1 MSRRPF
7 SVKPRSAATILLG
20 LLLVAPLLSGCIS
33 SLLADDAP
41 SPSADLQVWPNHIQQ
56 GESITLDARSSDAIS
71 GVIIKFTWD
80 FGDGSSDET
89 LVGFT
94 SHRYNDW
101 GEYEISVT
109 VENDKG
115 GTDTVTSAISVNG
128 LPVLDLSMPEQVK
141 AGDIAVFDASTSYDP
156 EGGALDISWDI
167 DWSKD
172 SDGDGDNRNDVDFES
187 LRVELPTGS
196 SGQIIGSLTITDE
209 DGGTTYAPWTL
220 EILARQF
227 QVEWTERIFE
237 FTWDNYTEQGGTWS
251 ISQNPGE
258 EGMLISFEA
267 LLELD
272 RDIIEPQDNFTLYVN
287 VDQAEWSDSEK
298 TTSSSNI
305 TSNESASAEL
315 HRDGLNSINNGS
327 IMISDTEVALLD
339 LLLNP
344 NGRGFGA
351 GTWLWSISVE
361 QADPDALFGLGID
374 PDTGNDWTL
383 TVAFVI
389 MVPTLTE
396 IAQ

>member
-1 MSRRPF
+1 MSRGHF
-7 SVKPRSAATILLG
+7 MANPRRATT
-20 LLLVAPLLSGCIS
+20 LLLSLLLIAPLLSGCIS
-33 SLLADDAP
+33 SLMGEDAP
-41 SPSADLQVWPNHIQQ
+41 SPNAALQIWPNRIQQ

-71 GVIIKFTWD
+71 GVITMFIWD

-101 GEYEISVT
+101 GQYEISVT

-115 GTDTVTSAISVNG
+115 GTDTVTSAVSVNG
-128 LPVLDLSMPEQVK
+128 APVLGLSMPEQVK

-156 EGGALDISWDI
+156 EGGELDISWDL

-172 SDGDGDNRNDVDFES
+172 SDGDGDNRNDVDSES

-209 DGGTTYAPWTL
+209 DGGTTNSPWNL
-220 EILARQF
+220 DILTRQF
-227 QVEWTERIFE
+227 QVEWTERTFQFI
-237 FTWDNYTEQGGTWS
+237 WDNYTEQGGTWS

-272 RDIIEPQDNFTLYVN
+272 RDIIEPQDNFTLHVN
-287 VDQAEWSDSEK
+287 VEQAGWSDSEE
-298 TTSSSNI
+298 TTSSSNF

-315 HRDGLNSINNGS
+315 QRDELNSIKNGS
-327 IMISDTEVALLD
+327 IMTSDTEAVLLD

-344 NGRGFGA
+344 SGSGFGA
-351 GTWLWSISVE
+351 GTWLWSISAE
-361 QADPDALFGLGID
+361 QADPDAPFGQGID

-383 TVAFVI
+383 TVTFVI

>member
-1 MSRRPF
+1 MANPRR
-7 SVKPRSAATILLG
+7 AAT
-20 LLLVAPLLSGCIS
+20 LLLSLLLIAPLLSGCIS
-33 SLLADDAP
+33 SLMGEDAP
-41 SPSADLQVWPNHIQQ
+41 SPNADLQIWPNRIQQ

-71 GVIIKFTWD
+71 GVITMFTWD

-101 GEYEISVT
+101 GQYEISVT

-115 GTDTVTSAISVNG
+115 GTDTVTSAVSVNG
-128 LPVLDLSMPEQVK
+128 APVLGLSMPEQVK

-156 EGGALDISWDI
+156 EGGELDISWDL

-172 SDGDGDNRNDVDFES
+172 SDGDGDNRNDVDSES

-209 DGGTTYAPWTL
+209 DGGTTNSPWNL
-220 EILARQF
+220 DILTRQF
-227 QVEWTERIFE
+227 QVEWTERTFQFI
-237 FTWDNYTEQGGTWS
+237 WDNYTEQGGTWS

-272 RDIIEPQDNFTLYVN
+272 RDIIEPQDNFTLHVN
-287 VDQAEWSDSEK
+287 VEQAGWSDSEE
-298 TTSSSNI
+298 TTSSSNF

-315 HRDGLNSINNGS
+315 QRDELNSIKNGS
-327 IMISDTEVALLD
+327 IMTSDTEAALLD

-344 NGRGFGA
+344 SGSGFGA
-351 GTWLWSISVE
+351 GTWLWSISAE
-361 QADPDALFGLGID
+361 QADPDAPFGQGID

-383 TVAFVI
+383 TVTFVI

>member
-1 MSRRPF
+1 MSRGPF
-7 SVKPRSAATILLG
+7 SVKPRNAATILLS
-20 LLLVAPLLSGCIS
+20 LLLVAPLLSGCLS
-33 SLLADDAP
+33 SLLGDDAP
-41 SPSADLQVWPNHIQQ
+41 SPSADLQVWPNRIQQ

-71 GVIIKFTWD
+71 GVITLFTWD

-101 GEYEISVT
+101 GQYEISVT

-115 GTDTVTSAISVNG
+115 GTDTVTSAVSVNG
-128 LPVLDLSMPEQVK
+128 VPVLGLSIPEQVK

-156 EGGALDISWDI
+156 EGGSLDVSWDL

-172 SDGDGDNRNDVDFES
+172 SDGDGDNRNDADSKS

-196 SGQIIGSLTITDE
+196 SGQILGSLTITDE
-209 DGGTTYAPWTL
+209 DGGAISTPWNL
-220 EILARQF
+220 EILTRQF
-227 QVEWTERIFE
+227 QVEWTERAFE
-237 FTWDNYTEQGGTWS
+237 FTWDNYTEQGETWS
-251 ISQNPGE
+251 SSHNPGE
-258 EGMLISFEA
+258 EGMLVSFEA

-272 RDIIEPQDNFTLYVN
+272 WEIMPQDNFTLHVS
-287 VDQAEWSDSEK
+287 VEQAGWSDSEK
-298 TTSSSNI
+298 TSAPSNI

-315 HRDGLNSINNGS
+315 QRDGLNSIKNSS
-327 IMISDTEVALLD
+327 IMTSDTEAALLD

-344 NGRGFGA
+344 SGSGFGA
-351 GTWLWSISVE
+351 GNWLWSISAE
-361 QADPDALFGLGID
+361 QADPDALFGQGMD
-374 PDTGNDWTL
+374 PDTGNDWIL
-383 TVAFVI
+383 TVTFVI

>member
-1 MSRRPF
+1 MANPRR
-7 SVKPRSAATILLG
+7 AAT
-20 LLLVAPLLSGCIS
+20 LLLSLLLIAPLLSGCIS
-33 SLLADDAP
+33 SLMGEDAP
-41 SPSADLQVWPNHIQQ
+41 SPSANLQIWPNRIQQ

-71 GVIIKFTWD
+71 GVITMFTWD

-101 GEYEISVT
+101 GQYEISVT

-115 GTDTVTSAISVNG
+115 GTDTVTSAVSVNG
-128 LPVLDLSMPEQVK
+128 APVLGLSMPEQVK

-156 EGGALDISWDI
+156 EGGELDISWDL

-172 SDGDGDNRNDVDFES
+172 SDGDGDNRNDVDSES

-209 DGGTTYAPWTL
+209 DGGTTNSPWNL
-220 EILARQF
+220 DILTRQF
-227 QVEWTERIFE
+227 QVEWTERTFQFI
-237 FTWDNYTEQGGTWS
+237 WDNYTEQGGTWS

-272 RDIIEPQDNFTLYVN
+272 RDIIEPQDNFTLHVN
-287 VDQAEWSDSEK
+287 VEQAGWSDSEE
-298 TTSSSNI
+298 TTSSSNF

-315 HRDGLNSINNGS
+315 QRDELNSIKNGS
-327 IMISDTEVALLD
+327 IMTSDTEAALLD

-344 NGRGFGA
+344 SGSGFGA
-351 GTWLWSISVE
+351 GTWLWSISAE
-361 QADPDALFGLGID
+361 QADPDAPFGQGID

-383 TVAFVI
+383 TVTFVI

>member
-1 MSRRPF
+1 MSRGHF
-7 SVKPRSAATILLG
+7 MANPRRATT
-20 LLLVAPLLSGCIS
+20 LLLSLLLIAPLLSGCIS
-33 SLLADDAP
+33 SLMGEDAP
-41 SPSADLQVWPNHIQQ
+41 SPNADLQIWPNRIQQ

-71 GVIIKFTWD
+71 GVITMFIWD

-101 GEYEISVT
+101 GQYEISVT

-115 GTDTVTSAISVNG
+115 GTDTVTSAVSVNG
-128 LPVLDLSMPEQVK
+128 APVLGLSMPEQVK

-156 EGGALDISWDI
+156 EGGELDISWDL

-172 SDGDGDNRNDVDFES
+172 SDGDGDNRNDVDSES

-209 DGGTTYAPWTL
+209 DGGTTNSPWNL
-220 EILARQF
+220 DILTRQF
-227 QVEWTERIFE
+227 QVEWTERTFQFI
-237 FTWDNYTEQGGTWS
+237 WDNYTEQGGTWS

-272 RDIIEPQDNFTLYVN
+272 RDIIEPQDNFTLHVN
-287 VDQAEWSDSEK
+287 VEQAGWSDSEE
-298 TTSSSNI
+298 TTSSSNF

-315 HRDGLNSINNGS
+315 QRDELNSIKNGS
-327 IMISDTEVALLD
+327 IMTSDTEAVLLD

-344 NGRGFGA
+344 SGSGFGA
-351 GTWLWSISVE
+351 GTWLWSISAE
-361 QADPDALFGLGID
+361 QADPDAPFGQGID

-383 TVAFVI
+383 TVTFVI

>member
-1 MSRRPF
+1 MPRGPL

-33 SLLADDAP
+33 SLLPDDAP
-41 SPSADLQVWPNHIQQ
+41 SPSADLQVWPNRIQQ

-80 FGDGSSDET
+80 FGDGSIDET

-94 SHRYNDW
+94 SHRYNEW
-101 GEYEISVT
+101 GQYEVSVT

-115 GTDTVTSAISVNG
+115 GTDTVTSQISVNG
-128 LPVLDLSMPEQVK
+128 LPVIDISMPKQVK

-156 EGGALDISWDI
+156 EGGELDVSWDL

-172 SDGDGDNRNDVDFES
+172 SDGDGDNKNDVDFES

-209 DGGTTYAPWTL
+209 DGGTAQTPWNL
-220 EILARQF
+220 EILTRQF
-227 QVEWTERIFE
+227 QVEWTERTFE
-237 FTWDNYTEQGGTWS
+237 FIWDNYTEQGGSWS

-258 EGMLISFEA
+258 EGMLVSFEA

-272 RDIIEPQDNFTLYVN
+272 RDLIEPQDNFTLH
-287 VDQAEWSDSEK
+287 VDVEQAGWSDSEK
-298 TTSSSNI
+298 TTSSNNL

-315 HRDGLNSINNGS
+315 QRDGLNSINNVS
-327 IMISDTEVALLD
+327 IISSDTEAALLD

-344 NGRGFGA
+344 SGSGFGA

-361 QADPDALFGLGID
+361 QADPDAFFGQGID

-383 TVAFVI
+383 TVSFVI

>member
-1 MSRRPF
+1 MSRGHF
-7 SVKPRSAATILLG
+7 MANPRRATTLLLS

-33 SLLADDAP
+33 SLMGEDAP
-41 SPSADLQVWPNHIQQ
+41 SPSANLQIWPNHIQQ

-71 GVIIKFTWD
+71 GVITMFIWD

-101 GEYEISVT
+101 GQYEISVT

-115 GTDTVTSAISVNG
+115 GTDTVTSAVSVNG
-128 LPVLDLSMPEQVK
+128 APVLGLSMPEQVK

-156 EGGALDISWDI
+156 EGGELDISWDL

-172 SDGDGDNRNDVDFES
+172 SDGDGDNRNDVDSEL

-209 DGGTTYAPWTL
+209 DGGTTNSPWNL
-220 EILARQF
+220 DILTRQF
-227 QVEWTERIFE
+227 QVEWTERTFQFI
-237 FTWDNYTEQGGTWS
+237 WDNYTEQGGTWS

-272 RDIIEPQDNFTLYVN
+272 RDIIEPQDNFTLHVN
-287 VDQAEWSDSEK
+287 VEQAGWSDSEE
-298 TTSSSNI
+298 TTSSSNF

-315 HRDGLNSINNGS
+315 QRDELNSIKNGS
-327 IMISDTEVALLD
+327 IMTSDTEAALLD

-344 NGRGFGA
+344 SGSGFGA
-351 GTWLWSISVE
+351 GTWLWSISAE
-361 QADPDALFGLGID
+361 QADPDAPFGQGID

-383 TVAFVI
+383 TVTFVI

>member
-1 MSRRPF
+1 MANPRR
-7 SVKPRSAATILLG
+7 AAT
-20 LLLVAPLLSGCIS
+20 LLLSLLLIAPLLSGCIS
-33 SLLADDAP
+33 SLMGEDAP
-41 SPSADLQVWPNHIQQ
+41 SPSANLQIWPNHIQQ

-71 GVIIKFTWD
+71 GVITMFTWD

-101 GEYEISVT
+101 GQYEISVT

-115 GTDTVTSAISVNG
+115 GTDTVTSAVSVNG
-128 LPVLDLSMPEQVK
+128 VPVLGLSMPEQVK

-156 EGGALDISWDI
+156 EGGELDISWDL

-172 SDGDGDNRNDVDFES
+172 SDGDGDNRNDVDSES

-209 DGGTTYAPWTL
+209 DGGTTNSPWNL
-220 EILARQF
+220 DILTRQF
-227 QVEWTERIFE
+227 QVEWTERTFQFI
-237 FTWDNYTEQGGTWS
+237 WDNYTEQGGTWS

-272 RDIIEPQDNFTLYVN
+272 RDIIEPQDNFTLHVN
-287 VDQAEWSDSEK
+287 VEQAGWSDSEE
-298 TTSSSNI
+298 TTSSSNF

-315 HRDGLNSINNGS
+315 QRDELNSIKNGS
-327 IMISDTEVALLD
+327 IMTSDTEAALLD

-344 NGRGFGA
+344 SGSGFGA
-351 GTWLWSISVE
+351 GTWLWSISAE
-361 QADPDALFGLGID
+361 QADPDAPFGQGID

-383 TVAFVI
+383 TVTFVI

>member
-1 MSRRPF
+1 MANPRR
-7 SVKPRSAATILLG
+7 AAT
-20 LLLVAPLLSGCIS
+20 LLLSLLLIAPLLSGCIS
-33 SLLADDAP
+33 SLMGEDAP
-41 SPSADLQVWPNHIQQ
+41 SPSANLQIWPNHIQQ

-71 GVIIKFTWD
+71 GVITMFIWD

-101 GEYEISVT
+101 GQYEISVT

-115 GTDTVTSAISVNG
+115 GTDTVTSAVSVNG
-128 LPVLDLSMPEQVK
+128 APVLGLSMPEQVK

-156 EGGALDISWDI
+156 EGGELDISWDL

-172 SDGDGDNRNDVDFES
+172 SDGDGDNRNDVDSEL

-196 SGQIIGSLTITDE
+196 SGQIIGSLTISDE
-209 DGGTTYAPWTL
+209 DGGTTNSPWNL
-220 EILARQF
+220 DILTRQF
-227 QVEWTERIFE
+227 QVEWTERTFQFI
-237 FTWDNYTEQGGTWS
+237 WDNYTEQGGTWS

-272 RDIIEPQDNFTLYVN
+272 RDIIEPQDNFTLHVN
-287 VDQAEWSDSEK
+287 VEQAGWSDSEE
-298 TTSSSNI
+298 TTSSSNF

-315 HRDGLNSINNGS
+315 QRDELNSIKNGS
-327 IMISDTEVALLD
+327 IMTSDTEAALLD

-344 NGRGFGA
+344 SGSGFGA
-351 GTWLWSISVE
+351 GTWLWSISAE
-361 QADPDALFGLGID
+361 QADPDAPFGQGID

-383 TVAFVI
+383 TVTFVI

>member
-1 MSRRPF
+1 MANPRR
-7 SVKPRSAATILLG
+7 ATT
-20 LLLVAPLLSGCIS
+20 LLLSLLLIAPLLSGCIS
-33 SLLADDAP
+33 SLMGEDAP
-41 SPSADLQVWPNHIQQ
+41 SPNAALQIWPNRIQQ

-71 GVIIKFTWD
+71 GVITMFIWD

-101 GEYEISVT
+101 GQYEISVT

-115 GTDTVTSAISVNG
+115 GTDTVTSAVSVNG
-128 LPVLDLSMPEQVK
+128 APVLGLSMPEQVK

-156 EGGALDISWDI
+156 EGGELDISWDL

-172 SDGDGDNRNDVDFES
+172 SDGDGDNRNDVDSES

-209 DGGTTYAPWTL
+209 DGGTTNSPWNL
-220 EILARQF
+220 DILTRQF
-227 QVEWTERIFE
+227 QVEWTERTFQFI
-237 FTWDNYTEQGGTWS
+237 WDNYTEQGGTWS

-272 RDIIEPQDNFTLYVN
+272 RDIIEPQDNFTLHVN
-287 VDQAEWSDSEK
+287 VEQAGWSDSEE
-298 TTSSSNI
+298 TTSSSNF

-315 HRDGLNSINNGS
+315 QRDELNSIKNGS
-327 IMISDTEVALLD
+327 IMTSDTEAVLLD

-344 NGRGFGA
+344 SGSGFGA
-351 GTWLWSISVE
+351 GTWLWSISAE
-361 QADPDALFGLGID
+361 QADPDAPFGQGID

-383 TVAFVI
+383 TVTFVI